1 MKHRWVI
8 VCLVALLCAGAVAVV
23 KYRHSIWGD
32 VMVSETYSHY
42 VDNTDVEATFVRDF
56 RVNDSVTVDVTLLK
70 AKNDKMWME
79 LKSRFCNINIDEVP
93 EQYRDL
99 VLNGDGICVNKYP
112 ANRPDLP
119 VTDTT
124 TADIELAVADNRQ
137 HTVYVFH
144 ADTQESAS
152 MIFRNRFEKYFENI

>member
-23 KYRHSIWGD
+23 KYRHSIWGG

-56 RVNDSVTVDVTLLK
+56 RVNDSVAVDVTLLR

-124 TADIELAVADNRQ
+124 TADIELALADKRKK
-137 HTVYVFH
+137 TVYVFH
-144 ADTQESAS
+144 AGTMERAS
-152 MIFRNRFEKYFENI
+152 IILCNRFNIFFEKK